1 MQDFNT
7 ILLLMIMTLLFSS
20 WEVHWNL
27 TLMFNLLVFLL
38 LPVTLTQALQKKG
51 ALQVAGELCHPV
63 SFYTLCLIT
72 HFL

>member
-38 LPVTLTQALQKKG
+38 LPVTLTQALLKKG
-51 ALQVAGELCHPV
+51 VLQVAGELCHSV
-63 SFYTLCLIT
+63 SYYTLCLIK